1 MRAILLLVLF
11 FFWVSCSNSDD
22 PDTTLDEESS
32 SSIESSESYS
42 SSESSSSEESRS
54 SSSDSE
60 ISEKMSEN
68 AHPDFIK
75 IIATDKVVEVR
86 DNGTE
91 NQNEFSLK
99 VKLSYDY
106 LIGKHEVTCGE
117 YKSITDTSLTCEND
131 SLPITNVSYIDA
143 ILYANAKSKAEG
155 FDTAY
160 SYTSKGCN
168 SYNCTQIEG
177 LQFKPQVNAYRLP
190 TEAEWMFAA
199 QQGWD
204 PSKSWTAE
212 NAGSTTHTVCSN
224 GQNDLGICDLEGNV
238 TEWVNDWLA
247 KVSDT
252 IVVNFIGSNDG
263 GKLGER
269 VIKGGNIHSEAG
281 STSFYTRRD
290 IYTVTSSTT
299 SDYLG
304 FRLAFGEI
312 PDALWMSSKGFSSKT
327 AITLTSNAGS
337 VRSKTLTFKTKLA
350 FRNDESGNL
359 VYIDYSSED
368 PSPIEIIDTLNV
380 FHPEISPNGEHVAF
394 CTNVEG
400 IDGKS
405 EIFVRDLNT
414 EGTNLV
420 KLPVENAA
428 IPRWKVLNEK
438 DTVLIYVSSAQS
450 NKNTSLFMTQSTWMV
465 PFANG
470 QFGSPQKL
478 LDGAY
483 HGGIDDNLTFA
494 VSGSTLLRAHTA
506 NSTDTIWYN
515 SEQACNVSLSKDG
528 SNRTLFLDF
537 GGKTGRKFAGRNY
550 RTHEQLLIANGN
562 GTLIQSIPAPSGYSF
577 DHTEWVDSNLV
588 VATLTS
594 ANGHHEKIILLDIS
608 DSSVTELAHGDE
620 LWHPAMWINDTR
632 IKQVK
637 LDLDSAGIYW
647 QQASDP
653 LLASKMNAFWVLSD
667 SIEVIALGSSRVSQ
681 GFAPELITHGRT
693 FNMATVPS
701 DMDVSFHQLYH
712 YIFPHCPKLKAIV
725 ISLDLD
731 LWYEQHNINFSK
743 NILMLPGFFYDI
755 NHNFWIDQDV
765 SELKQISAQIL
776 SEQEPLQEVFNNSG
790 FVKQEIKNSWS
801 YGLVPIFLANDSTWS
816 LSDETYK
823 YALLELETIIR
834 IAQEKDILVVG
845 VVYPQSP
852 DYRNTGSFGRHGM
865 MRSTAIEI
873 LEQIAQFD
881 STYSNFIFMDENQM
895 GYHDYADSLAFDHDH
910 MNYWGARVITSR
922 IDSAITAATT
932 LKEP

>member
-1 MRAILLLVLF
+1 M
-11 FFWVSCSNSDD
+11 
-22 PDTTLDEESS
+22 
-32 SSIESSESYS
+32 
-42 SSESSSSEESRS
+42 
-54 SSSDSE
+54 
-60 ISEKMSEN
+60 IS
-68 AHPDFIK
+68 
-75 IIATDKVVEVR
+75 
-86 DNGTE
+86 
-91 NQNEFSLK
+91 
-99 VKLSYDY
+99 
-106 LIGKHEVTCGE
+106 
-117 YKSITDTSLTCEND
+117 
-131 SLPITNVSYIDA
+131 
-143 ILYANAKSKAEG
+143 
-155 FDTAY
+155 
-160 SYTSKGCN
+160 
-168 SYNCTQIEG
+168 
-177 LQFKPQVNAYRLP
+177 
-190 TEAEWMFAA
+190 
-199 QQGWD
+199 
-204 PSKSWTAE
+204 
-212 NAGSTTHTVCSN
+212 
-224 GQNDLGICDLEGNV
+224 
-238 TEWVNDWLA
+238 
-247 KVSDT
+247 
-252 IVVNFIGSNDG
+252 
-263 GKLGER
+263 
-269 VIKGGNIHSEAG
+269 
-281 STSFYTRRD
+281 
-290 IYTVTSSTT
+290 
-299 SDYLG
+299 
-304 FRLAFGEI
+304 
-312 PDALWMSSKGFSSKT
+312 
-327 AITLTSNAGS
+327 
-337 VRSKTLTFKTKLA
+337 
-350 FRNDESGNL
+350 
-359 VYIDYSSED
+359 
-368 PSPIEIIDTLNV
+368 
-380 FHPEISPNGEHVAF
+380 
-394 CTNVEG
+394 
-400 IDGKS
+400 
-405 EIFVRDLNT
+405 
-414 EGTNLV
+414 
-420 KLPVENAA
+420 
-428 IPRWKVLNEK
+428 
-438 DTVLIYVSSAQS
+438 
-450 NKNTSLFMTQSTWMV
+450 
-465 PFANG
+465 
-470 QFGSPQKL
+470 
-478 LDGAY
+478 
-483 HGGIDDNLTFA
+483 
-494 VSGSTLLRAHTA
+494 
-506 NSTDTIWYN
+506 
-515 SEQACNVSLSKDG
+515 
-528 SNRTLFLDF
+528 
-537 GGKTGRKFAGRNY
+537 
-550 RTHEQLLIANGN
+550 
-562 GTLIQSIPAPSGYSF
+562 
-577 DHTEWVDSNLV
+577 
-588 VATLTS
+588 
-594 ANGHHEKIILLDIS
+594 S